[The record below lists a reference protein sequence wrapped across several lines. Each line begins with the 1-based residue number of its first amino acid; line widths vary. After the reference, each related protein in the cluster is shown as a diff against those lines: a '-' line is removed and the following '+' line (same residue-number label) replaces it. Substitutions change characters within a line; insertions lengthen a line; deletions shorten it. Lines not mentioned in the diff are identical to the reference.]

1 MIRYLPNY
9 IFSAALLCVAGCG
22 GGGGD
27 SERTT
32 NACGAIGLGAK
43 IINGQACDNIAQA
56 TVVRIAAVVNNGGE
70 LSRIPLCTGTMIT
83 PDTVLTA
90 AHCIINEVAGLP
102 VVNQGI
108 LVGEPG
114 SARYVPGQSFSIAPG
129 YTFNAAVG
137 RLFNDA
143 AVIRLRQSAGLPT
156 TPVLDSRSPKVG
168 EEGYVYGY
176 GIREQNDKD
185 GESADFFF
193 LEAGVMTVAE
203 VTVNHLFVLFSG
215 GGVNVCNGDSGGP
228 LMVESNGSLAIAGVV
243 SQGSVEGCVSG
254 DVTTFTNLQS
264 PTVQQWLGSV
274 ARPETRLSNWA
285 PVGNGAWDSVA
296 SELAPEK
303 LVEQAVR

>member
-1 MIRYLPNY
+1 MKRCLTTLLITGL
-9 IFSAALLCVAGCG
+9 LLCFAGCG

-27 SERTT
+27 SEQTT

-43 IINGQACDNIAQA
+43 IINGQSCDNIAQA
-56 TVVRIAAVVNNGGE
+56 TVVRIGAVLDTDGE
-70 LSRIPLCTGTMIT
+70 LALVPLCTGTMIS

-90 AHCIINEVAGLP
+90 AHCIVTEFNGRP

-114 SARYVPGQSFSIAPG
+114 SARYIAGQSFSIAPG
-129 YTFNAAVG
+129 YTFNSSVR

-143 AVIRLRQSAGLPT
+143 AIIRLRQPAGLPT
-156 TPVLDSRSPKVG
+156 TPILDSRAPQIG

-176 GIREQNDKD
+176 GIREQNDEN
-185 GESADFFF
+185 GESADFFS

-203 VTVNHLFVLFSG
+203 VTLNHLFVLFSG

-228 LMVESNGSLAIAGVV
+228 LMVSVNGSLAIAGVV
-243 SQGSVEGCVSG
+243 SQGSVVGCISG

-264 PTVQQWLGSV
+264 PTIQQWLTSV
-274 ARPETRLSNWA
+274 ARPQTRLATWT
-285 PVGNGAWDSVA
+285 GFGDGAWRM
-296 SELAPEK
+296 P
-303 LVEQAVR
+303 